1 MEIEIVQYSSPT
13 LPEDMIFQVLTR
25 VTYETLKQ
33 CRLASKW
40 WNHLTYGSMFIE
52 LHCQRTAMVA
62 GYFIQ
67 AFEKYKKKS
76 IFICKDSPLVVHESP
91 SLEFLPERMKIEAV
105 SNEGLVY
112 CVSSTYNGLKPRHY
126 VCKPTTKEW
135 VKMPNPKTKFLTY
148 KAAIVL
154 LHSKPLHYK
163 IVRFSE
169 PQYRQSR
176 RYAYI
181 SSSSSFHIH
190 VIFIH
195 YKEIIKKN
203 G

>member
-1 MEIEIVQYSSPT
+1 
-13 LPEDMIFQVLTR
+13 MIFQVLTR

-195 YKEIIKKN
+195 YKEIIKKMVKK
-203 G
+203 